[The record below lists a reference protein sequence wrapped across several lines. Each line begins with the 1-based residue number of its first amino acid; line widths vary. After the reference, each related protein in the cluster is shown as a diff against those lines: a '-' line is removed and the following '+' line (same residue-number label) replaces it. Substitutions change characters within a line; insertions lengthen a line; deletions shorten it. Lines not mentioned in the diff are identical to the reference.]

1 MKKKESVTNMKE
13 KIAKYTS
20 AHQMEI
26 ERVFGSYIEET
37 LSEDNINVAIVD
49 KVNSLYSKKEDNVL
63 EVKGQD
69 ITIEFDRE
77 LFGYLTTLPKYIN
90 NEIGLTVGQ
99 TYAFKELIKKQL
111 EGIEFESVDI
121 EIYKVEPIIQKALSF
136 VKDNKPVEAYYKVII
151 KIEY

>member
-63 EVKGQD
+63 EIKGQD

-90 NEIGLTVGQ
+90 SEIGLTVGQ
-99 TYAFKELIKKQL
+99 TYAFKELIKKHL
-111 EGIEFESVDI
+111 EGIEFESVNI

-136 VKDNKPVEAYYKVII
+136 VKDNKPVEAYYKVIV
-151 KIEY
+151 KIQY

>member
-1 MKKKESVTNMKE
+1 MKKKESVNNMKE

-63 EVKGQD
+63 EIKGQD

-111 EGIEFESVDI
+111 EGIEFESVEI

-136 VKDNKPVEAYYKVII
+136 VKDNKPVEAYYKVIVKI
-151 KIEY
+151 KY

>member
-1 MKKKESVTNMKE
+1 MKKKESVTNMRE

-49 KVNSLYSKKEDNVL
+49 KVNSLYSNKEDNVL
-63 EVKGQD
+63 EIKGQD

-99 TYAFKELIKKQL
+99 TYAFKKLIKKHL

-136 VKDNKPVEAYYKVII
+136 VKDNKPVEAYYKVIV
-151 KIEY
+151 KIQY

>member
-63 EVKGQD
+63 EIKGQD

-111 EGIEFESVDI
+111 EGIEVESVDI

-151 KIEY
+151 KIQY

>member
-63 EVKGQD
+63 EIKGQD

-99 TYAFKELIKKQL
+99 NYAFKELIKKQL
-111 EGIEFESVDI
+111 EGVEFESADI

-136 VKDNKPVEAYYKVII
+136 VKDNKPVEAYYKVIV
-151 KIEY
+151 KIQY

>member
-1 MKKKESVTNMKE
+1 MKKKESVSNMKE

-49 KVNSLYSKKEDNVL
+49 KVNGSYSKKEENIL
-63 EVKGQD
+63 EIKGQD

-77 LFGYLTTLPKYIN
+77 LYGYLTTLPKYIN
-90 NEIGLTVGQ
+90 NEINLTFGQ
-99 TYAFKELIKKQL
+99 NYAFKELIKKQL
-111 EGIEFESVDI
+111 EGIEVESVDI

-151 KIEY
+151 KIQY

>member
-26 ERVFGSYIEET
+26 ERVFGSYIEDT

-63 EVKGQD
+63 EIKGQD

-90 NEIGLTVGQ
+90 SEIGLTVGQ
-99 TYAFKELIKKQL
+99 TYAFKELIKKHL
-111 EGIEFESVDI
+111 EGIEFESVGI

>member
-1 MKKKESVTNMKE
+1 MKKKESVNNMKE

-63 EVKGQD
+63 EIKCQD

>member
-63 EVKGQD
+63 EIKGQD

-90 NEIGLTVGQ
+90 SEIGLTVGQ
-99 TYAFKELIKKQL
+99 TYAFKELIKKHL
-111 EGIEFESVDI
+111 EGIEFESVGI

>member
-49 KVNSLYSKKEDNVL
+49 KVNNLYSKKEDNVL
-63 EVKGQD
+63 EIKGQD

-136 VKDNKPVEAYYKVII
+136 VKDNKPVEAYYKVIV
-151 KIEY
+151 KIQY

>member
-63 EVKGQD
+63 EIKGQD

-136 VKDNKPVEAYYKVII
+136 FKDNKPVEAYYKVIV
-151 KIEY
+151 KIQY

>member
-37 LSEDNINVAIVD
+37 LSEENINVAIVD

-63 EVKGQD
+63 EIKGQD

-99 TYAFKELIKKQL
+99 TYAFKELIKKHL

-136 VKDNKPVEAYYKVII
+136 VKDNKPVEAYYKVIV
-151 KIEY
+151 KIQY

>member
-20 AHQMEI
+20 ANQMEI
-26 ERVFGSYIEET
+26 ERVFGNYIEET

-63 EVKGQD
+63 EIKGQD

-111 EGIEFESVDI
+111 EGIEFESVGI

-136 VKDNKPVEAYYKVII
+136 VKDNKPVEAYYKVIV
-151 KIEY
+151 KIQY

>member
-37 LSEDNINVAIVD
+37 LSEENINVAIVD

-63 EVKGQD
+63 EIKGQD

-90 NEIGLTVGQ
+90 SEIGLTVGQ
-99 TYAFKELIKKQL
+99 TYAFKELIKKHL
-111 EGIEFESVDI
+111 EGVEFESVDI

-136 VKDNKPVEAYYKVII
+136 VKDNKPVEAYYKVIV
-151 KIEY
+151 KIQY

>member
-63 EVKGQD
+63 EIKGQD

-77 LFGYLTTLPKYIN
+77 LFGYLATLPKYIN

-111 EGIEFESVDI
+111 EGIEVESVDI

-151 KIEY
+151 KIQY

>member
-37 LSEDNINVAIVD
+37 LSEENINVAIVD

-63 EVKGQD
+63 EIKGQD

-90 NEIGLTVGQ
+90 SEIGLTVGQ
-99 TYAFKELIKKQL
+99 TYAFKELIKKHL

-136 VKDNKPVEAYYKVII
+136 VKDNKPVEVYYKVIV
-151 KIEY
+151 KIQY

>member
-63 EVKGQD
+63 EIKGQD

-99 TYAFKELIKKQL
+99 TYAFKELIKKHL

-136 VKDNKPVEAYYKVII
+136 VKDNKPVEAYYKVIV
-151 KIEY
+151 KIQY

>member
-63 EVKGQD
+63 EIKGQD

-111 EGIEFESVDI
+111 EGVEFESVDI

-136 VKDNKPVEAYYKVII
+136 VKDNKPVEAYYKVIV
-151 KIEY
+151 KIQY

>member
-1 MKKKESVTNMKE
+1 MKKKESVINMKE

-26 ERVFGSYIEET
+26 ERVFGDYLTET
-37 LSEDNINVAIVD
+37 LSEDNINVAIID
-49 KVNSLYSKKEDNVL
+49 KINSLYSKKEDNVL
-63 EVKGQD
+63 EIKGQD

-99 TYAFKELIKKQL
+99 NYAFKELIKKQL

-136 VKDNKPVEAYYKVII
+136 VKDNKPVEAYYKVTV
-151 KIEY
+151 KIQY

>member
-1 MKKKESVTNMKE
+1 MKKKESVINMKE

-20 AHQMEI
+20 ANQMEI
-26 ERVFGSYIEET
+26 ERVFGNYIEET

-63 EVKGQD
+63 EIKGQD

-111 EGIEFESVDI
+111 EGIEFESVGI

-136 VKDNKPVEAYYKVII
+136 VKDNKPVEAYYKVIV
-151 KIEY
+151 KIQY

>member
-63 EVKGQD
+63 EIKGQD

-111 EGIEFESVDI
+111 EGIEFESVEI

-136 VKDNKPVEAYYKVII
+136 VKDNKPVEAYYKVIV
-151 KIEY
+151 KIQY

>member
-63 EVKGQD
+63 EIKGQD

-90 NEIGLTVGQ
+90 SEIGLTVGQ
-99 TYAFKELIKKQL
+99 TYAFKELIKKHL
-111 EGIEFESVDI
+111 EGIEFESVGI

-136 VKDNKPVEAYYKVII
+136 VKDNKPVEAYYKVTI
-151 KIEY
+151 KIQY

>member
-1 MKKKESVTNMKE
+1 MKKKESVINMKE

-63 EVKGQD
+63 EIKGQD

-136 VKDNKPVEAYYKVII
+136 VKDNKPVEAYYKVIV
-151 KIEY
+151 KIQY

>member
-1 MKKKESVTNMKE
+1 MKKKESVNNMKE

-63 EVKGQD
+63 EIKGQD

-90 NEIGLTVGQ
+90 SEIGLTVGQ

-136 VKDNKPVEAYYKVII
+136 VKDNKPVEAYYKVIV
-151 KIEY
+151 KIQY

>member
-1 MKKKESVTNMKE
+1 MKKKESVNNMKE

-63 EVKGQD
+63 EIKCQD

-121 EIYKVEPIIQKALSF
+121 EIYKVEPIIQKALSS

>member
-49 KVNSLYSKKEDNVL
+49 KVNSLYSEKTENIL

-99 TYAFKELIKKQL
+99 NYVFKELIKKQL
-111 EGIEFESVDI
+111 EGIEVESVDI

-136 VKDNKPVEAYYKVII
+136 VKDNKPAEAYYKVII
-151 KIEY
+151 KIQY

>member
-1 MKKKESVTNMKE
+1 MKKKESVNNMKE

-63 EVKGQD
+63 EIKGQD

-90 NEIGLTVGQ
+90 SEIGLTVGQ
-99 TYAFKELIKKQL
+99 TYAFKELIKKHL

>member
-1 MKKKESVTNMKE
+1 MKKKESVNNMKE

-63 EVKGQD
+63 EIKGQD

-90 NEIGLTVGQ
+90 NEIGFTVGQ

-151 KIEY
+151 KIQY

>member
-37 LSEDNINVAIVD
+37 LSEENINVAIVD

-63 EVKGQD
+63 EIKGQD

-90 NEIGLTVGQ
+90 SEIGLTVGQ
-99 TYAFKELIKKQL
+99 TYAFKELIKKHL

-136 VKDNKPVEAYYKVII
+136 VKDNKPVEAYYKVIV
-151 KIEY
+151 KIQY

>member
-1 MKKKESVTNMKE
+1 MKKKESVNNMKE

-37 LSEDNINVAIVD
+37 LSEDNINVTIVD

-63 EVKGQD
+63 EIKGQD

-136 VKDNKPVEAYYKVII
+136 VKDNKPVEAYYKVIV
-151 KIEY
+151 KIQY

>member
-1 MKKKESVTNMKE
+1 MKKKESVTSMKE

-63 EVKGQD
+63 EIKGQD
-69 ITIEFDRE
+69 ITIEFDRD

-121 EIYKVEPIIQKALSF
+121 EIYKVEAIIQKALSF
-136 VKDNKPVEAYYKVII
+136 VKDNKPVEAYYQVIV
-151 KIEY
+151 KIQY

>member
-63 EVKGQD
+63 EIKGQD

-90 NEIGLTVGQ
+90 SEIGLTVGQ
-99 TYAFKELIKKQL
+99 TYAFKELIKKHL

-136 VKDNKPVEAYYKVII
+136 VKDNKPVEAYYKVIV
-151 KIEY
+151 KIQY

>member
-1 MKKKESVTNMKE
+1 MKKKESVNNMKE

-63 EVKGQD
+63 EIKGQD

-99 TYAFKELIKKQL
+99 IYAFKELIKKQL
-111 EGIEFESVDI
+111 EGIEFESVEI

-151 KIEY
+151 KIQY

>member
-37 LSEDNINVAIVD
+37 LSEENINVAIVD

-63 EVKGQD
+63 EIKGQD

-99 TYAFKELIKKQL
+99 NYAFKELIKKQL

-136 VKDNKPVEAYYKVII
+136 VKDNKPVEAYYKVTV
-151 KIEY
+151 KIQY

>member
-26 ERVFGSYIEET
+26 ERVFGNYIEET

-63 EVKGQD
+63 EIKGQD

-111 EGIEFESVDI
+111 EGIEFESVGI

-136 VKDNKPVEAYYKVII
+136 VKDNKPVEAYYKVIV
-151 KIEY
+151 KIQY

>member
-63 EVKGQD
+63 EIKGQD

-99 TYAFKELIKKQL
+99 NYAFKELIKKQL
-111 EGIEFESVDI
+111 EGIEVESVEI

-136 VKDNKPVEAYYKVII
+136 VKDNKPAEAYYKVII
-151 KIEY
+151 KIQY

>member
-63 EVKGQD
+63 EIKGQD

-111 EGIEFESVDI
+111 EGVEFESIDI

-136 VKDNKPVEAYYKVII
+136 IKDNKPVEVYYKVII
-151 KIEY
+151 KIQY

>member
-1 MKKKESVTNMKE
+1 MKKKESVNNMKE

-63 EVKGQD
+63 EIKGQD

-90 NEIGLTVGQ
+90 SEIGLTVGQ
-99 TYAFKELIKKQL
+99 TYAFKELIKKHL

-121 EIYKVEPIIQKALSF
+121 EIYKVEPIIQKALLF